1 MRRTLASAAGLP
13 GSVRLCLFDLDYTL
27 IQLMLDPV
35 GVHVE
40 VLEAAGHRLPRATIQ
55 AAYDAGWDDYLQAGQ
70 RWPSQAAAYL
80 QVVCHG
86 LAVLGVADAGDEL
99 AQRIDARINDV
110 SDMAVYDDS
119 VPVLAAV
126 RGAGFRVA
134 LATGRWHDPRPDLD
148 HLALTGCFDRIYHSG
163 EFGHQKDD
171 GRFWGSL
178 VADAELEPAEILL
191 IDDAPDSVRVARG
204 AGLQVLAIHR
214 EGSPLGPLPGA
225 DLRSLRALLPILGI
239 AGG

>member
-1 MRRTLASAAGLP
+1 MASAAGLP

-40 VLEAAGHRLPRATIQ
+40 VLEAAGHRLPRDAVQ
-55 AAYDAGWDDYLQAGQ
+55 AAYDAGWDDYLQAGH
-70 RWPSQAAAYL
+70 RWPSQAEAYL
-80 QVVCHG
+80 RVVCHG

-99 AQRIDARINDV
+99 ALRIDARINDV

-119 VPVLAAV
+119 VAVLQAV
-126 RGAGFRVA
+126 RAAGFRVA
-134 LATGRWHDPRPDLD
+134 LCTGRWHDPEPDLD

-171 GRFWGSL
+171 GRFWTAL
-178 VADAELEPAEILL
+178 VADAGLGPAEVLL
-191 IDDAPDSVRVARG
+191 IDDAPAAVGMARD
-204 AGLQVLAIHR
+204 AGLQALAIHR
-214 EGSPLGPLPGA
+214 EGSPLGPLPDA
-225 DLRSLRALLPILGI
+225 DLRSLRALLPVLGI